1 MTTADSTLPTALST
15 PLMHSA
21 PSAGQRLA
29 RTALSLAALSTLG
42 GCALWTAM
50 FSENPPE
57 VPVPTPPTVAAP
69 QPAASAPVA
78 AAPTP
83 AASEPAPA
91 PVVSTPVNAPP
102 PPTAAELIPPSPLPV
117 APAPAPASPQRPSA
131 AVVPTA
137 AGFYL
142 NIGLFAVPTNGS
154 NAVHKLEAAGQP
166 VFFEVI
172 DSKKGPLT
180 RVRVGPFAKRSDA
193 DAAAK
198 KIHALKLDAVVFQR
212 K

>member
-1 MTTADSTLPTALST
+1 MTPAATVQATALSAT
-15 PLMHSA
+15 PTISSLSVGH
-21 PSAGQRLA
+21 RVV
-29 RTALSLAALSTLG
+29 RTVVALAALSVLG
-42 GCALWTAM
+42 GCALWRAM
-50 FSENPPE
+50 FSETPPE
-57 VPVPTPPTVAAP
+57 VPVPTPPAVV
-69 QPAASAPVA
+69 SAPA
-78 AAPTP
+78 TP
-83 AASEPAPA
+83 APAPAPMASEPVPA
-91 PVVSTPVNAPP
+91 PVVSAPVSNPT

-117 APAPAPASPQRPSA
+117 APAPAPAAQRPSA

-137 AGFYL
+137 MGFYL
-142 NIGLFAVPTNGS
+142 NIGLFAIPTNGS

-180 RVRVGPFAKRSDA
+180 RVRVGPFAKRADA